1 MLYTVKEVAA
11 RLKTNVNFVY
21 MLINLGLLKSLKLGS
36 RKVRDKSLEEFLDKY
51 DGTDIDEIIAE
62 AKKGISDRE
71 DAAS

>member
-51 DGTDIDEIIAE
+51 DGTDIDEIIAK